1 MGRRVKED
9 GGSQCR
15 LVMRQIGVEP
25 SGKVTLRESV
35 LTSIR
40 CLVTR
45 EFDEPMQEA
54 KQMTAVFTL
63 AGAASRRKAN
73 RQQMS
78 IVKVVLRNTT
88 GLGKKPLRCLSGM
101 RRKMPVPF

>member
-1 MGRRVKED
+1 MERRVKED
-9 GGSQCR
+9 GKSECR
-15 LVMRQIGVEP
+15 LVMRWIGVEP
-25 SGKVTLRESV
+25 SGKITSRESGP
-35 LTSIR
+35 TSMR

-73 RQQMS
+73 RHQMS
-78 IVKVVLRNTT
+78 IVKVVLRSTT